1 MQHHLPKLFQLVQ
14 LLFQSF
20 LHFPHFSFLFPQL
33 VLILSNFFLPR
44 ILDIFQ
50 IKCAARTHRPRCH
63 GKFVLF
69 IDRLGRLR
77 LLFRE
82 GGSASFGGEGLP
94 PLGELFLLVRGLRFA
109 CGGFRFQLGAA
120 LRHFVRCMVMLF
132 RGVRDVN
139 VCSSTWLNDRGEE
152 RPGTLGCWMRCCSVY
167 GTRLWYCFYQRV
179 RFLCWWTRRRK
190 RNWGLSVLG
199 PSCTGTQV
207 LVEREKCTYGTIE
220 VLQLCKT
227 D

>member
-1 MQHHLPKLFQLVQ
+1 MKQFWLIKQVQSYTMKHHLPKLFQLVQ

-33 VLILSNFFLPR
+33 VLILSQFFLPR
-44 ILDIFQ
+44 LLDIFQ

-109 CGGFRFQLGAA
+109 CVWFRFQLGAA

-139 VCSSTWLNDRGEE
+139 VCSSTWLNDLRREGKIDQGRWMLDAMLDATRYAYSTNFIVYVLFHSGGRG
-152 RPGTLGCWMRCCSVY
+152 GKG
-167 GTRLWYCFYQRV
+167 
-179 RFLCWWTRRRK
+179 RK
-190 RNWGLSVLG
+190 TDWGLSVLG
-199 PSCTGTQV
+199 PSC
-207 LVEREKCTYGTIE
+207 
-220 VLQLCKT
+220 
-227 D
+227 